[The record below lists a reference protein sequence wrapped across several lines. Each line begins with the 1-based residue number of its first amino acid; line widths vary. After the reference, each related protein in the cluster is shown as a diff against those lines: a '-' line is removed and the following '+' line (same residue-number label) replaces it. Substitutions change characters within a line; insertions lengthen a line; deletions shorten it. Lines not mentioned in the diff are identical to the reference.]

1 MEIISLLW
9 NEIIL
14 NPMENGLILI
24 YAYLGRNFGIT
35 ILIFTVLVRVITL
48 PLTLKQTR
56 STLKMSQL
64 QPRLQALQKRYTKDR
79 TRLSQE
85 TMRLYKESG
94 VNPIG
99 CLGPMIIQ
107 FPVWIGLYI
116 SIIAL
121 LPTKPEDLPKLANH
135 LYSWLPIAH
144 EVVPLSSHFLWLDL
158 ALPDKTPVM
167 PVLVGI
173 SMWLLQKMSTP
184 AVADPKQASTNRML
198 LWMMP
203 FMFAFFTISLP
214 SGLPVYWLISN
225 VIGIVIQ
232 GFVTGWGELLFFRN
246 LLLRKKESV
255 PVPAIALD
263 VPSPANAPS
272 LATEETSD
280 EEQDGTGGDQ
290 RQDDRGGHRS
300 RAQRARRRAR
310 GSHNR
315 GR

>member
-14 NPMENGLILI
+14 NPMENGLVLL

-35 ILIFTVLVRVITL
+35 IIIFTILVRVITL

-64 QPRLQALQKRYTKDR
+64 QPRLQALQKRYAKDR

-85 TMRLYKESG
+85 TMRLYKEAG

-116 SIIAL
+116 SVVAL

-144 EVVPLSSHFLWLDL
+144 EVVPLNSNFLWLDL
-158 ALPDKTPVM
+158 ALPDPTPVM
-167 PVLVGI
+167 AVMVGI
-173 SMWLLQKMSTP
+173 SMWVLQKMSTP
-184 AVADPKQASTNRML
+184 AVADPRQASTNRML

-232 GFVTGWGELLFFRN
+232 GFVTGWDVLLFFR
-246 LLLRKKESV
+246 KKEPV
-255 PVPAIALD
+255 PVSAVAIDAT
-263 VPSPANAPS
+263 SQANAPS
-272 LATEETSD
+272 LVTEETLD
-280 EEQDGTGGDQ
+280 AEQARTGGDQ
-290 RQDDRGGHRS
+290 RQNDRGGR
-300 RAQRARRRAR
+300 RTRTQRARRRTR